1 MPDQLT
7 RALAGQPL
15 APAAAQQ
22 PVTELG
28 LTILRTLV
36 SAGRRL
42 EMPPADELPRYEA
55 GPVAETGNLVRGW
68 LGAVGTGASAA
79 GLPRIAAD
87 IAPRCY
93 PLGHNA

>member
-1 MPDQLT
+1 MGGGVDRHRLSEDPVQPETFEPVPDQLT

-42 EMPPADELPRYEA
+42 EMPPAGELPRYEA
-55 GPVAETGNLVRGW
+55 GPVARPGIW
-68 LGAVGTGASAA
+68 SAA
-79 GLPRIAAD
+79 ASRLF
-87 IAPRCY
+87 C
-93 PLGHNA
+93 